1 MAENSVW
8 KAKWGRAA
16 DLALPFPSR
25 RPGRFN
31 RRREKTK
38 IEALDVRDA
47 RRAAKSNGR
56 LPCRGS
62 TLKSRHGLA
71 LAIVKLYWTQMAPDS
86 PPERLQVIERCS
98 TSEDANPRRLLCNSW
113 LLLGIQGSISAG
125 S

>member
-8 KAKWGRAA
+8 KAKWGGAA

-47 RRAAKSNGR
+47 QRAAKSNGR

-62 TLKSRHGLA
+62 TLKSRSWTGVSHREA
-71 LAIVKLYWTQMAPDS
+71 LLDQMAPDS

-98 TSEDANPRRLLCNSW
+98 TSEDANPRRLPCSADLP
-113 LLLGIQGSISAG
+113 GSTPT
-125 S
+125 